1 MGAVSAGPF
10 AADQSRD
17 PTRPWAASPFKRLAR
32 VHAASVAGDATFNV
46 AMAGLVFLNV
56 TDLNQARWRVAA
68 ALVFTVVPFTLAAP
82 FIGPLIDRARGGR
95 KWMVVGLSIARALL
109 CLALIRTR
117 DNTFLLYP
125 EFLLA
130 LVCQKG
136 YVIAKSSIVPTTVH
150 SDEELVTA
158 NSKLSAL
165 SGIAAI
171 AGGLPAILAMWLVGK
186 LSEGHG
192 PDGALVVAFFI
203 YVAATVLAWQLPNAR
218 IADQPA
224 DAEEEHE
231 LQGASIR
238 HASTAI
244 MLTRFT
250 VGFLTFMLAFFFKD
264 ADSKVGLVGSVVG
277 AQAGFMIG
285 AFLAPRIRRM
295 LSEEQIITV
304 ALGVIAL
311 AGLLTAAM
319 GEIPGATLIAFG
331 VGLSSNTAKQ
341 AFDALV
347 QRDAPDANR
356 GRAFARFET
365 RFQLVWV
372 IGALIPTAIAVPIG
386 LGFILIAVA
395 AAGVLAWYY
404 SGLRRIAAEARRRPS
419 PLETEPEL
427 VEPRPPSRSF
437 LRGRRPVPDDAE
449 GVAPWEAGASGPVAG
464 LPDDPTVV
472 AHRGTDVDT
481 ASVAGS
487 HGVPPGPHDP
497 TVVAPVPGG
506 DELVEPADAGPP
518 ADGYEPPLPPGDV
531 AHPVPPPPPPPV
543 LYDGAADL
551 DSGETPRVGSVR
563 LPDPGPPSLVPPAA
577 PVGPRAHLVVPP
589 AAASDRLE
597 LTPDDGAFPELPW
610 RDAGSDDGPDRP
622 PHGAGTPPLPGFEDL
637 VPEPDRDP
645 PA

>member
-1 MGAVSAGPF
+1 MVGVNAGPF
-10 AADQSRD
+10 ADQPRD
-17 PTRPWAASPFKRLAR
+17 PARPWAASPFKRLAR
-32 VHAASVAGDATFNV
+32 VHATSVAGDATFNV

-109 CLALIRTR
+109 CLGLVRTR

-165 SGIAAI
+165 SGIAAV
-171 AGGLPAILAMWLVGK
+171 AGGLPAVIAMWLVGK
-186 LSEGHG
+186 LSDGHG
-192 PDGALVVAFFI
+192 PDGALVVAFCI
-203 YVAATVLAWQLPNAR
+203 YVAATILAWQLPNAR
-218 IADQPA
+218 IADAPA

-231 LQGASIR
+231 LQGSSIR

-244 MLTRFT
+244 MLTRAA

-264 ADSKVGLVGSVVG
+264 SDSKIGLVGSVVG

-295 LSEEQIITV
+295 LSEEQIITA
-304 ALGVIAL
+304 ALGVITL

-372 IGALIPTAIAVPIG
+372 IGALIPTALAVPIG
-386 LGFILIAVA
+386 LGFILIALA
-395 AAGVLAWYY
+395 AGGVLAWYY
-404 SGLRRIAAEARRRPS
+404 TGLRRIAAEARRRPS
-419 PLETEPEL
+419 PLDEEPVL

-437 LRGRRPVPDDAE
+437 LRGRGEAVSSPDH
-449 GVAPWEAGASGPVAG
+449 AGADVFDPVGGAAPAAGVGPE
-464 LPDDPTVV
+464 DPTVV
-472 AHRGTDVDT
+472 
-481 ASVAGS
+481 GS
-487 HGVPPGPHDP
+487 WPEDPPRDAPP
-497 TVVAPVPGG
+497 TV
-506 DELVEPADAGPP
+506 LPP
-518 ADGYEPPLPPGDV
+518 A
-531 AHPVPPPPPPPV
+531 PPPA

-551 DSGETPRVGSVR
+551 DTGESEPVLPAPVR
-563 LPDPGPPSLVPPAA
+563 LPDPGPPSLVPPAPTA
-577 PVGPRAHLVVPP
+577 SPHPGEASSPPEVSVGAASPVGPHQHLVVPANTAD
-589 AAASDRLE
+589 AAPLE
-597 LTPDDGAFPELPW
+597 LTPSDGAFPDLPW
-610 RDAGSDDGPDRP
+610 RDAAGEGDPGDGGDPGGPAAD
-622 PHGAGTPPLPGFEDL
+622 APLPGFEHL
-637 VPEPDRDP
+637 APGSEAGSHP
-645 PA
+645 